1 MNLRGFTTMDKHI
14 EMYLDYRNNF
24 LTVERFAEYHNI
36 TKEQA
41 NDIIN
46 KGWEHWQAQYFQKII
61 NLINESNSNG

>member
-1 MNLRGFTTMDKHI
+1 MNENV

-41 NDIIN
+41 INIIN
-46 KGWEHWQAQYFQKII
+46 EGREHWLAQYFNKII
-61 NLINESNSNG
+61 NLINERNSNE

>member
-1 MNLRGFTTMDKHI
+1 MDKHI

-41 NDIIN
+41 NDIIK
-46 KGWEHWQAQYFQKII
+46 KGEDLWLAQYFEKIF
-61 NLINESNSNG
+61 NLINY